1 MLLRPG
7 AGGFRQEAA
16 VASVAAAAAV
26 VVVPVCRQ
34 TGRNSSCVGPAAVIG
49 LGQPLLSPFVREFSS
64 KCRCRVVGCLLAGCA
79 APPFLFAQVGFYSD
93 PAKGWIEGV
102 AILCAVLVVAVV
114 TATNDYSKDEQ
125 FRALNAVK
133 DDVNVQASPGI

>member
-1 MLLRPG
+1 MSCFPD
-7 AGGFRQEAA
+7 
-16 VASVAAAAAV
+16 ASC
-26 VVVPVCRQ
+26 P
-34 TGRNSSCVGPAAVIG
+34 SSCSFC
-49 LGQPLLSPFVREFSS
+49 LGGRA
-64 KCRCRVVGCLLAGCA
+64 K
-79 APPFLFAQVGFYSD
+79 VGFYSD

-133 DDVNVQASPGI
+133 DDVNVQVSRKNIKFLSSLAAAKGSDNGNGNGSGSVCFAEPGG

>member
-1 MLLRPG
+1 M
-7 AGGFRQEAA
+7 
-16 VASVAAAAAV
+16 
-26 VVVPVCRQ
+26 
-34 TGRNSSCVGPAAVIG
+34 
-49 LGQPLLSPFVREFSS
+49 
-64 KCRCRVVGCLLAGCA
+64 
-79 APPFLFAQVGFYSD
+79 PPQVGFYSD

-133 DDVNVQASPGI
+133 DDVTIQASPVQQRHIVFRRRKRCFTWRRVAEREKIERKKKMHLCCRAGVRGEGSGV

>member
-1 MLLRPG
+1 M
-7 AGGFRQEAA
+7 
-16 VASVAAAAAV
+16 
-26 VVVPVCRQ
+26 
-34 TGRNSSCVGPAAVIG
+34 
-49 LGQPLLSPFVREFSS
+49 
-64 KCRCRVVGCLLAGCA
+64 
-79 APPFLFAQVGFYSD
+79 GFYSD

-133 DDVNVQASPGI
+133 DDVTIQASPRIKLSCSGTTEVSSRDNNSTCSPREAHCSATKSRSVASGVAACCE